1 MATISAA
8 PSAAPRRTAVIH
20 HPLIADTREDDPGP
34 RTGKVLPQANSTSVI
49 TEDPHIADRFPPE
62 STGTR
67 VGRGLASDE
76 EKARYVRRMFGAIA
90 PRYDLTNTLISAG
103 LHRKWKQ
110 AAVRLVQAPHGGHA
124 VDICCGTGDL
134 VLLLARRVGPRGQVL
149 GVDISEEM
157 LRVARRRAAAAGLD
171 AVCRFAQGDAEA
183 LSVADMAF
191 DVATVS
197 FGIRNLVHPGVALQ
211 EMRRVLRP
219 GGRLAVLEFSRPRSA
234 AVRRLY
240 DLYSFAVIPWVG
252 RLVSR
257 HNDAYLYLPT
267 SIRRWP
273 AQEALSTELTQAG
286 FEQVSYRDLLTGIA
300 AIHIGIRPP
309 VEWVKP
315 QG

>member
-1 MATISAA
+1 
-8 PSAAPRRTAVIH
+8 
-20 HPLIADTREDDPGP
+20 
-34 RTGKVLPQANSTSVI
+34 
-49 TEDPHIADRFPPE
+49 
-62 STGTR
+62 
-67 VGRGLASDE
+67 
-76 EKARYVRRMFGAIA
+76 MFGAIA

-103 LHRKWKQ
+103 LHWKWKQ
-110 AAVRLVQAPHGGHA
+110 AAVGLVKVPRGGHA

-134 VLLLARRVGPRGQVL
+134 VLLLARRVGRRGRVL

-157 LRVARRRAAAAGLD
+157 LRVAHGRATAAGLG
-171 AVCRFAQGDAEA
+171 AVCQFAQGDAEA
-183 LSVADMAF
+183 LSLADMAF
-191 DVATVS
+191 DVATVG
-197 FGIRNLVHPGVALQ
+197 FGIRNVVHPDVALQ

-240 DLYSFAVIPWVG
+240 DLYSFTLMPWVG

-273 AQEALSTELTQAG
+273 DQEAFSTELTQAG
-286 FEQVSYRDLLTGIA
+286 FEQVTYRNLFTGIA
-300 AIHIGIRPP
+300 AIHVGIRPP
-309 VEWVKP
+309 GERARP